1 VELTE
6 GQKIIW
12 EFPLNNSMIIVDG
25 FNYNYKRDAKDYLE
39 QAKKYLE
46 ENPEYAENFLDK
58 SENLW
63 YNIIAEQY
71 KERLF
76 KLDGYYNNGEKIRV
90 ENGLIKIIR
99 VGEDNKVEAHQDYRI
114 EKTYASPKINNT
126 VKCSVDKNGYTY
138 SGSKELS
145 FGLMGTNGTDATLTI
160 DFNNNVSALTADVA
174 EAVKI
179 TARLYDNN
187 HNEVDFNN
195 ESLNLECEWSWA
207 YYHQFSNEQEET
219 FLTDALNAQGKK
231 AEDLSYAELNR
242 IRSEAVLAKVGESGV
257 LIKTNQDEGFEN
269 NPDNVCFLE
278 HPANIP
284 MNKNGLFM
292 IL

>member
-1 VELTE
+1 MKTKL
-6 GQKIIW
+6 IPAL
-12 EFPLNNSMIIVDG
+12 FIIVAVSIAAAFFFTKK
-25 FNYNYKRDAKDYLE
+25 FNSQEDNSPTRAKIVTPKSTKQE
-39 QAKKYLE
+39 GTSE
-46 ENPEYAENFLDK
+46 ELLS
-58 SENLW
+58 SENATETFETFVPLLP
-63 YNIIAEQY
+63 NET
-71 KERLF
+71 
-76 KLDGYYNNGEKIRV
+76 
-90 ENGLIKIIR
+90 LI
-99 VGEDNKVEAHQDYRI
+99 
-114 EKTYASPKINNT
+114 S
-126 VKCSVDKNGYTY
+126 
-138 SGSKELS
+138 
-145 FGLMGTNGTDATLTI
+145 TLTI